1 MPRGNSRS
9 ENELRD
15 RVSIAVRPGED
26 MDVEEL
32 VNVLRDVYPEYRRQ
46 KLNPFTRCVEE
57 IMNNMAPEGP
67 AEANNPSYGPQACIT
82 APYFVP
88 SSQRGCEQSQLRGRP
103 Q

>member
-1 MPRGNSRS
+1 
-9 ENELRD
+9 
-15 RVSIAVRPGED
+15 

-57 IMNNMAPEGP
+57 IMNNLAPEGP
-67 AEANNPSYGPQACIT
+67 AEANDLSYGTQACIT
-82 APYFVP
+82 APYFVSP
-88 SSQRGCEQSQLRGRP
+88 SQRGCDQSQLRGLP